1 MPSDLRASDTPY
13 PDRFVAQGVA
23 VALAQSEGL
32 GKELG
37 QAHGSFAKK
46 AADQGFV
53 AHHELGNDQFKGEG
67 FGEGGFAVA
76 GGPTRRIRWR
86 GTRLWA
92 RPATLMLE
100 GEDPAS
106 LR

>member
-1 MPSDLRASDTPY
+1 MRASDTPY

-53 AHHELGNDQFKGEG
+53 AHHELGTTSSKARASAREDLPLP
-67 FGEGGFAVA
+67 
-76 GGPTRRIRWR
+76 GGPPEESGGVVR
-86 GTRLWA
+86 GYGRGLQH
-92 RPATLMLE
+92 
-100 GEDPAS
+100 
-106 LR
+106 

>member
-1 MPSDLRASDTPY
+1 M
-13 PDRFVAQGVA
+13 AQGVA

-67 FGEGGFAVA
+67 FGE
-76 GGPTRRIRWR
+76 
-86 GTRLWA
+86 
-92 RPATLMLE
+92 
-100 GEDPAS
+100 
-106 LR
+106 

>member
-1 MPSDLRASDTPY
+1 
-13 PDRFVAQGVA
+13 VAQGVA

-46 AADQGFV
+46 AADQGFL

-76 GGPTRRIRWR
+76 GGPPEESGGVVR
-86 GTRLWA
+86 GYGRGLQH
-92 RPATLMLE
+92 
-100 GEDPAS
+100 
-106 LR
+106 